1 MSTRAEEIV
10 ARGKVLY
17 EQRLRQQLE
26 PDNRGKILVINIDT
40 GDYEMDSD
48 RLVASDR
55 AVKRFPGAPLYAMK
69 IGFPTLGRIGF
80 RVGGRAA

>member
-1 MSTRAEEIV
+1 MSTRAEEIS
-10 ARGKVLY
+10 ARGKALY
-17 EQRLRQQLE
+17 EQQIRQEVE
-26 PDNRGKILVINIDT
+26 PGNSGKILVININT

-69 IGFPTLGRIGF
+69 IGFPSPGKL
-80 RVGGRAA
+80 RAFA